1 MRKSKSRSKARLA
14 ASAGLTTGAVGAALL
29 VAPAAALAAVSVT
42 PPVVAPGDSVTVVDT
57 DATFANG
64 SNATASRVQI
74 MTSPGTTTPVC
85 AATIATTSTTI
96 LATDQAQTSSNSTAK
111 SVTFKLPAGVT
122 AGTNGQAKRYV
133 ACVYDYA
140 AGTTARQGNQNGY
153 SINVGTPVVVNP
165 PVGFTGGGNTVNITA
180 STNVFANVPTIGAQ
194 FSTSGECP
202 TAYGAPTANLATT
215 AAKSADNAASL
226 TVPAGVVTGAAA
238 TKYALCF
245 YNGTSSSSGLLTGG
259 QYTASQ
265 LALSQN
271 IGPWQGGN
279 GLNITSQTDFLAG
292 IDDPGVLVR
301 TAACPNT
308 YAASNVANAN
318 KIIAPDKVRK
328 LSTTRLAVT
337 VPQVYDDQTAATA
350 AFTVNPV
357 RDWNI
362 CVYTGTTDASST
374 LVAGTPYRVTTIQT
388 STGISPKAGPALGG
402 SLVTVTGTAF
412 PTEPGALTATL
423 GGAPLVDITPLSA
436 TAFTA
441 RTTRRA
447 PANNVSLVVTT
458 ASGSHTLSN
467 AFSYNSALL
476 VGPNTAPNNRPV
488 EVVVNGIGFENAP
501 FSNSLTGGAHVFLV
515 KGSYNSA
522 DIGSTTRANAPVADC
537 SNVLVLGD
545 TELICKL
552 DLTSRLDA
560 AGTAV
565 LAATPTAGNAVVTA
579 AGSRVITGTAF
590 APTDVGKAVIDP
602 VDTDPKIPA
611 GTVITD
617 VVSATKA
624 VMSNAATGVATAS
637 TVTLASPNTQTAT
650 VTTASGSAA
659 LSSISP
665 VLTSTD
671 VGKFVVG
678 YGIPAGRSILN
689 QSGASANLNDGTSVT
704 NPGAHPVL
712 LTGTKI
718 PVPEGAYNLQYVSNA
733 AVNAVVTDP
742 AYVQSNV
749 SSTSTFTVA
758 SF

>member
-29 VAPAAALAAVSVT
+29 VAPAAAFAAVSVT
-42 PPVVAPGDSVTVVDT
+42 PPVAAPGDSVTIVDT
-57 DATFANG
+57 DATFVTG
-64 SNATASRVQI
+64 STTAASRVQI
-74 MTSPGTTTPVC
+74 LTSPGTTTPVC
-85 AATIATTSTTI
+85 ASAIATASTTI
-96 LATDQAQTSSNSTAK
+96 LATDQTQTSSSNTTK

-122 AGTNGQAKRYV
+122 AGTNGQVKKYV

-153 SINVGTPVVVNP
+153 TINVGTPTTLNP
-165 PVGFTGGGNTVNITA
+165 PIGFTGGGNVVNITA
-180 STNVFANVPTIGAQ
+180 TTNVFTNVSTIGAQ
-194 FSTSGECP
+194 FSSAGECP
-202 TAYGAPTANLATT
+202 TTYGAPVANLATT
-215 AAKSADNAASL
+215 VNKTGDNAANL
-226 TVPAGVVTGAAA
+226 TVPAGVVTTANP
-238 TKYALCF
+238 TKYAVCF
-245 YNGTSSSSGLLTGG
+245 YNGAASSSALITGG

-279 GLNITSQTDFLAG
+279 GLNITSQNEFLAG

-308 YAASNVANAN
+308 YAAANVANAN
-318 KIIAPDKVRK
+318 KIIAADKVRK

-337 VPQVYDDQTAATA
+337 VPQVYDDQSAATT
-350 AFTVNPV
+350 AFAVNPV

-362 CVYTGTTDASST
+362 CVYTGTTDTVST
-374 LVAGTPYRVTTIQT
+374 LVAGTPYKVTTIQT
-388 STGISPKAGPALGG
+388 STGITPKAGPALGG
-402 SLVTVTGTAF
+402 SMVTVTGTAF

-423 GGAPLVDITPLSA
+423 GGVPLVDITPLSA

-476 VGPNTAPNNRPV
+476 VGPNTAPNNRAV
-488 EVVVNGIGFENAP
+488 EVVVNGVGFENAP
-501 FSNSLTGGAHVFLV
+501 FTNTLSSGAHIFLV

-522 DIGSTTRANAPVADC
+522 DIGSTTRANSPVADC
-537 SNVLVLGD
+537 SNVLVLSD

-560 AGTAV
+560 AGAAV

-590 APTDVGKAVIDP
+590 ASTDIGKAVIDP
-602 VDTDPKIPA
+602 VDSDSKIPA

-637 TVTLASPNTQTAT
+637 TVTLASPITQTAT
-650 VTTASGSAA
+650 ATTSNGSTA
-659 LSSISP
+659 LSAISP
-665 VLTSTD
+665 ALTSAD
-671 VGKFVVG
+671 VGKFIIG
-678 YGIPAGRSILN
+678 AGIPAGRSIAT
-689 QSGASANLNDGTSVT
+689 QSGATGTLNDGTSVT
-704 NPGAHPVL
+704 SGGAHPVIL
-712 LTGTKI
+712 SGTKI
-718 PVPEGAYNLQYVSNA
+718 PVPDGAYNLQYVSNA

-742 AYVQSNV
+742 AYVQSQV